1 MIMIDRRILTH
12 FDFLLVFLVL
22 PIIGLSFFLVN
33 GFDSDKGLR
42 ELVYI
47 TIGVILFF
55 IFFLIPF
62 RKLSRSI
69 TVFYWLFIGMLFI
82 IDFYGAVRLGA
93 QRWIILPGTGMS
105 FQPSEPMKVAMILM
119 LANLIVHNP
128 PQKGGYGL
136 KDLAV
141 FSFYILLPVFL
152 VAKQP
157 DLGSA
162 IVMFLMGYGILF
174 VVGIQKRIVL
184 WILGLFILLAP
195 ILYSSN
201 MLTRWE
207 YQAKRVQDFIATTP
221 SHQVQQSLIAIGSA
235 GWLGKSEENI
245 TQTKF
250 GFLPIPITDIIF
262 SYYVERF
269 GFIGALVLFAFYIV
283 LILHILS
290 FCLLD
295 SRDYFLQVVASGI
308 AILLFVYMSVNIA
321 MTVNFAPIVGIPLP
335 ILSYGG
341 SSFIT
346 FMILFGILENLL
358 AFKFDFEYNSSP
370 LNSLRKKKGSLAQ
383 LVRALGS

>member
-1 MIMIDRRILTH
+1 MMIDRRILTH

>member
-1 MIMIDRRILTH
+1 MMIDRRILTH
-12 FDFLLVFLVL
+12 FDFLLIFL
-22 PIIGLSFFLVN
+22 IIPLIILSFYLVN
-33 GFDSDKGLR
+33 GFDAGKGVR
-42 ELVYI
+42 ELIY
-47 TIGVILFF
+47 IGVGVVLFF

-69 TVFYWLFIGMLFI
+69 TIFYWIFIGMLLI

-93 QRWIILPGTGMS
+93 QRWIIIPGTGMS
-105 FQPSEPMKVAMILM
+105 FQPSEPMKIALILM
-119 LANLIVHNP
+119 LANLICHNP
-128 PQKGGYGL
+128 PPRNGYHL
-136 KDLAV
+136 KDLAI

-162 IVMFLMGYGILF
+162 IVMFVMGYGILF
-174 VVGIQKRIVL
+174 IVGIQKRIIFWV
-184 WILGLFILLAP
+184 LGLFIVSAP
-195 ILYSSN
+195 LLYSSN
-201 MLTRWE
+201 ILTRWE
-207 YQAKRVQDFIATTP
+207 YQAKRVHDFISTTP

-235 GWLGKSEENI
+235 GWVGKSKEDI

-269 GFIGALVLFAFYIV
+269 GFLGAAALFVIYII

-295 SRDYFLQVVASGI
+295 KRDYFLQVVAGGV
-308 AILLFVYMSVNIA
+308 AILLFVYMSVNVA
-321 MTVNFAPIVGIPLP
+321 MTVNLAPIVGIPLP

-341 SSFIT
+341 SSFVT
-346 FMILFGILENLL
+346 FMVLFGILENLL

-370 LNSLRKKKGSLAQ
+370 INKIRGKKGPLAQ

>member
-1 MIMIDRRILTH
+1 MIDRRILTH
-12 FDFLLVFLVL
+12 FDFLLVFLIV
-22 PIIGLSFFLVN
+22 PVVGLSFFLVN
-33 GFDSDKGLR
+33 GFDSGKGLR
-42 ELVYI
+42 ELIYI
-47 TIGVILFF
+47 FVGVVLFF
-55 IFFLIPF
+55 VFFLIPF
-62 RKLSRSI
+62 RQLSRSI
-69 TVFYWLFIGMLFI
+69 TIFYWFFIVMLFV
-82 IDFYGAVRLGA
+82 IDLYGAVRLGA
-93 QRWIILPGTGMS
+93 QRWIIIPGTGMS
-105 FQPSEPMKVAMILM
+105 LQPSEPMKIALILM

-128 PQKGGYGL
+128 PPKGGYGL

-141 FSFYILLPVFL
+141 FSFYILLPVLL
-152 VAKQP
+152 VARQP

-162 IVMFLMGYGILF
+162 IVMFLMGYGIIF

-184 WILGLFILLAP
+184 WILGLFIVLAP
-195 ILYSSN
+195 IIYSSN
-201 MLTRWE
+201 LLTRWE

-235 GWLGKSEENI
+235 GWFGKSKENI

-269 GFIGALVLFAFYIV
+269 GFVGALGLFAIYIT

-290 FCLLD
+290 FCLRD
-295 SRDYFLQVVASGI
+295 SRDYFLQVVSSGT

-341 SSFIT
+341 SSFVT
-346 FMILFGILENLL
+346 FMVLFGILENLL
-358 AFKFDFEYNSSP
+358 AFKFDFEYNSNP
-370 LNSLRKKKGSLAQ
+370 LNHLKRKKGPLAQ

>member
-1 MIMIDRRILTH
+1 MIDRRILTH

-22 PIIGLSFFLVN
+22 PIIALSFFLVN
-33 GFDSDKGLR
+33 GFDSGKGLR
-42 ELVYI
+42 ELIYI
-47 TIGVILFF
+47 AIGIVLFF
-55 IFFLIPF
+55 VFFLIPF

-69 TVFYWLFIGMLFI
+69 TIFYWCFIGMLLI

-93 QRWIILPGTGMS
+93 QRWIIIPGTGMS
-105 FQPSEPMKVAMILM
+105 FQPSEPMKVALILM
-119 LANLIVHNP
+119 LANLIVHHP
-128 PQKGGYGL
+128 PAKNGYGL
-136 KDLAV
+136 KDLMI

-162 IVMFLMGYGILF
+162 IVMFLMGYGIIF
-174 VVGIQKRIVL
+174 VVGIQKRIVF
-184 WILGLFILLAP
+184 WILGLFLILAP

-201 MLTRWE
+201 LLTRWE
-207 YQAKRVQDFIATTP
+207 YQAKRVQDFIATIP
-221 SHQVQQSLIAIGSA
+221 SHQVQQSLIAIGSS
-235 GWLGKSEENI
+235 GWIGKSKEDI

-262 SYYVERF
+262 SYFMERF
-269 GFIGALVLFAFYIV
+269 GFIGALVLFMIYII

-295 SRDYFLQVVASGI
+295 SRDYYLQVVASGI

-335 ILSYGG
+335 LLSYGG
-341 SSFIT
+341 SSFVT
-346 FMILFGILENLL
+346 FMVLFGILENLL

-370 LNSLRKKKGSLAQ
+370 LNHLKKKKGPLAQ

>member
-1 MIMIDRRILTH
+1 MIDRRILTH
-12 FDFLLVFLVL
+12 FDFLLVFLVV
-22 PIIGLSFFLVN
+22 PIVVLSFLLVN
-33 GFDSDKGLR
+33 GFDSSKGLR
-42 ELVYI
+42 ELIYVG
-47 TIGVILFF
+47 IGIGLFF

-62 RKLSRSI
+62 RRLSRSI
-69 TVFYWLFIGMLFI
+69 TIFYWLFIGMLLI
-82 IDFYGAVRLGA
+82 IDLYGAVRLGA
-93 QRWIILPGTGMS
+93 QRWIIIPGTGMS
-105 FQPSEPMKVAMILM
+105 FQPSEPMKIALILM
-119 LANLIVHNP
+119 LANLICHNP
-128 PQKGGYGL
+128 PPKGGYHL
-136 KDLAV
+136 KEIIK

-152 VAKQP
+152 VARQP

-162 IVMFLMGYGILF
+162 IVIFLMGYGILF
-174 VVGIQKRIVL
+174 IVGIQKRLIF
-184 WILGLFILLAP
+184 WALGLFIVFAP

-207 YQAKRVQDFIATTP
+207 YQAKRIHDFIATTP

-235 GWLGKSEENI
+235 GWVGKSKENI

-269 GFIGALVLFAFYIV
+269 GFLGALALFVIYIV

-295 SRDYFLQVVASGI
+295 SRDYFLQVVAGGI

-335 ILSYGG
+335 FLSYGG
-341 SSFIT
+341 SSFVT
-346 FMILFGILENLL
+346 FMILLGILENLL

-370 LNSLRKKKGSLAQ
+370 IANMRKKRKGPLAQ